1 MTYVFDV
8 IEKSYGVVSVE
19 ADSEIEA
26 REKAHD
32 EYDAGNIDWGD
43 SDVEIELGY
52 TEEVKE

>member
-1 MTYVFDV
+1 MVYVFDV

-43 SDVEIELGY
+43 GDVEIELGY
-52 TEEVKE
+52 TEEE